1 MKKLL
6 AAALRAAA
14 LSHLAF
20 TGTASAQ
27 QEGLVNVFISS
38 DVAVQVP
45 VSVAAN
51 VCDVTV
57 AVLVSQINDDAAQC
71 DADAESD
78 ATFAGSNRGPGVQ
91 SGLINLDLT
100 DVAVQVPVSVAASIC
115 DVNVGVLVQD
125 LLDDAATC
133 RADAISIT
141 NVT

>member
-1 MKKLL
+1 
-6 AAALRAAA
+6 
-14 LSHLAF
+14 
-20 TGTASAQ
+20 
-27 QEGLVNVFISS
+27 VNVFIS

-78 ATFAGSNRGPGVQ
+78 ATFAGSNRGPAVQ